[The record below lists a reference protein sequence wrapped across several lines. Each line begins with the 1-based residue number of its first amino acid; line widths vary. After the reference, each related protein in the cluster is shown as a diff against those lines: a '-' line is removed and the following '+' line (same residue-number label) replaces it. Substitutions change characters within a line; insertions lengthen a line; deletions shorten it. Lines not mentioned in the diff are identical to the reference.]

1 MKKSILFLLI
11 TLGMIMGGCG
21 AKPRPKW
28 KHIGLKDNQMK
39 NSNFELV
46 DENNHPYYWTTHNM
60 QAYSKDAK
68 TGKYCVKAYS
78 DTSKNS
84 AIVKQYFRFEKR
96 GFNLRDIQ
104 SGLYSIRFGGYQ
116 KGSTKADETARM
128 SVSFFDKNGKFIGKT
143 LAKEQR
149 LTQEWIKVDEIA
161 PIPPNAH
168 DAQFNF
174 YVTKKNGSFKGPYLD
189 DVFIYV
195 VKKSTL
201 TKAKTQIKQPTAVK
215 ATVATTAITTAS
227 VVKPKSKRTKQ
238 TIPLNSKKIRM
249 IQAIDW
255 KDLDRIKYKVE
266 HGYDIKKGAY
276 ADQPHYQIREYNKA
290 RDSVIT
296 HSVKWINSEENK
308 KKTLA
313 LLNYFIAKGAP
324 INIKYNGNTY
334 CYGLAAQDIDVIKFL
349 VEHGADVNAYTRHG
363 TPLMVATNFKTVKYL
378 VEHGADV
385 NKGSG
390 DKTPLIS
397 QIFDYPDRYKIVAYL
412 LDHGADINKHSTS
425 TSALSK
431 AIKRNDIKMVQLLLQ
446 HGANVN
452 QQLEP
457 LPPLSIAAKQGNIKI
472 AKLLLDHGADINLFD
487 KGRHST
493 AIMNATEHPDMV
505 KFLVEHGAAKTNRYN
520 IQFHTLAYAVHN
532 NQFKTVAYLLKKK
545 FPTTVHSKDG
555 GASILASAQ
564 TKEMVDFLVKKGVS
578 VNKASPIHYA
588 SNPEVLEALI
598 KHGANINA
606 LKNGYTPLMYFMIYP
621 SDRWNMV
628 RTLMKYHP
636 NTRIKAHNGQT
647 IYGDFRKNNA
657 TWREID
663 PRLIDY
669 IKKHDKRLKK
679 KK

>member
-1 MKKSILFLLI
+1 
-11 TLGMIMGGCG
+11 MGGCG
-21 AKPRPKW
+21 AKPQPKW
-28 KHIGLKDNQMK
+28 KHIGIHDNQLK
-39 NSNFELV
+39 NPDFEMVNYYNIPNFWAV
-46 DENNHPYYWTTHNM
+46 NNV
-60 QAYSKDAK
+60 QAYNKGAK
-68 TGKYCVKAYS
+68 SGKFCVRGHSYIK
-78 DTSKNS
+78 TNKG
-84 AIVKQYFRFEKR
+84 IIKQNFIFSKR
-96 GFNLRDIQ
+96 GFDLQEIKK
-104 SGLYSIRFGGYQ
+104 GVYSIRFGAYQ
-116 KGSTKADETARM
+116 KASSKSDETAKI
-128 SVSFFDKNGKFIGKT
+128 SITFFDKKGKFLGEVF
-143 LAKEQR
+143 AKDQK
-149 LTQEWIKVDEIA
+149 LTPHWTKVDAIA
-161 PIPPNAH
+161 AIPPNAYK
-168 DAQFNF
+168 AQFNF
-174 YVTKKNGSFKGPYLD
+174 FITKQNGSFEGPYLD
-189 DVFIYV
+189 DAFIYV

-215 ATVATTAITTAS
+215 ATVAATTITTAS
-227 VVKPKSKRTKQ
+227 VVQPKSKRD
-238 TIPLNSKKIRM
+238 IALDSKKIKM
-249 IQAIDW
+249 AFAIDR
-255 KDLDRIKYKVE
+255 KDLDLIKYKVE
-266 HGYDIKKGAY
+266 HGYDLKKGAF
-276 ADQPHYQIREYNKA
+276 ADSSQYKRYNRRYNQKNIEPNKT
-290 RDSVIT
+290 VIAYLLRNCIDGC
-296 HSVKWINSEENK
+296 HSTKNK
-308 KKTLA
+308 EKTIKILK
-313 LLNYFIAKGAP
+313 YFIAQGAQ
-324 INIKYNGNTY
+324 INVKAYGNIY
-334 CYGLAAQDIDVIKFL
+334 CNGLAAQDFDIIKLL
-349 VEHGADVNAYTRHG
+349 VEHGADVNANNG
-363 TPLMVATNFKTVKYL
+363 WPLRVAKDFKTVKYL

-385 NKGSG
+385 NKGVD
-390 DKTPLIS
+390 DKTPLIV
-397 QIFDYPDRYKIVAYL
+397 QISHYIQDHPDRYKIVTYL

-425 TSALSK
+425 KSALSQ
-431 AIKRNDIKMVQLLLQ
+431 AIKLNDIKMVQLLLQ
-446 HGANVN
+446 RGANVN

-457 LPPLSIAAKQGNIKI
+457 LSPLSIAAKQGNIKI

-493 AIMNATEHPDMV
+493 AIMHATEHPDMV

-520 IQFHTLAYAVHN
+520 IQFYTLAYAVHS

-545 FPTTVHSKDG
+545 FPTTVHSKNG
-555 GASILASAQ
+555 GSSVVERAQ